1 MVPEF
6 TRAYLSIVKK
16 LAFSNDSSSSPL
28 KPFSNAF
35 YYSVLFVFAIFLL
48 LIHHLHLLINILIL
62 RFLLLKRVVCFV
74 CGCVS
79 LCVWIKIVNTC
90 TCIIPSL
97 TTIIIFEL
105 HFVLPFCCHAPF

>member
-6 TRAYLSIVKK
+6 KGAYLSIVKK

-74 CGCVS
+74 CVS

>member
-35 YYSVLFVFAIFLL
+35 YYSVLFLF
-48 LIHHLHLLINILIL
+48 L
-62 RFLLLKRVVCFV
+62 RF
-74 CGCVS
+74 S
-79 LCVWIKIVNTC
+79 
-90 TCIIPSL
+90 SY
-97 TTIIIFEL
+97 
-105 HFVLPFCCHAPF
+105 

>member
-35 YYSVLFVFAIFLL
+35 FFYSVLFVFAIFLL
-48 LIHHLHLLINILIL
+48 IIHHLHHLINILIL

-74 CGCVS
+74 YMRMCESVCV
-79 LCVWIKIVNTC
+79 CVDKNC
-90 TCIIPSL
+90 
-97 TTIIIFEL
+97 
-105 HFVLPFCCHAPF
+105 